1 MAVNLKNV
9 NPNSDPI
16 VIGVLW
22 LSLMVVLL
30 VLLLQLGNRSLL
42 DVWTVAHSPVPY
54 IDTPLV
60 DVVMFNLRFRW

>member
-1 MAVNLKNV
+1 VIDGCKFKKNV

-30 VLLLQLGNRSLL
+30 VLLLLQLGNRSLL
-42 DVWTVAHSPVPY
+42 DV
-54 IDTPLV
+54 
-60 DVVMFNLRFRW
+60 